1 MGEPTNLWWS
11 HLQSVRWFG
20 GKGRKGGI
28 AQITPQPWYTPE
40 GVLPAIRSE
49 IAEVVYDTGE
59 TEHYHLLVAYR
70 PGEMSGSLGQVALP
84 GLGVCGLTDVVTDPE
99 AVTVLGRVVAPDAGP
114 ARVWTVEQSNSMI
127 ALGEDALIKVFRKL
141 EPGPNLEAEL
151 LSGLAGRDAP
161 RLLGRLTVP
170 WPENQTTDVGLVMER
185 IPASEDGFVLAG
197 DACAAG
203 RDFSPQATEL
213 GRTLARV
220 HARLA
225 EAFGVSTVFGDAIT
239 EEMISRL
246 DDACTQYP
254 QLEPFRAAASQ
265 AFEVL
270 RGETLP
276 VQRIHGDFHLGQA
289 LWADGRWTLLDF
301 EGEPAKTY
309 QERRRPDSPWRDVA
323 GLFRSIDYATSR
335 HQDPQSPQAAAW
347 AEQAREAFW
356 SGYCGSNSSVPKIVT
371 AYEMDKA
378 IYEVGYELRN
388 RPTWVDIPLGA
399 LQRQLRTTSAP

>member
-1 MGEPTNLWWS
+1 MSDPKDLWWT
-11 HLQSVRWFG
+11 HFQGARWFG
-20 GKGRKGGI
+20 GKGRTGEIVGI
-28 AQITPQPWYTPE
+28 RPQPWYTPD
-40 GVLPAIRSE
+40 GVYPAIRSE
-49 IAEVVYDTGE
+49 IAEVLYGTGE

-70 PGEMSGSLGQVALP
+70 PGDVSGSLGRVTLP
-84 GLGVCGLTDVVTDPE
+84 EFGVCSLTDVVTDPE
-99 AVTVLGRVVAPDAGP
+99 AATVLGRVIAPDVGP
-114 ARVWTVEQSNSMI
+114 ARIWTVEQSNSMI

-141 EPGPNLEAEL
+141 EPGPSLEAEL
-151 LSGLAGRDAP
+151 LSGLEGRDAP

-170 WPENQTTDVGLVMER
+170 WPEDQTTDVGLIMER
-185 IPASEDGFVLAG
+185 IPSSEDGFVLAG
-197 DACAAG
+197 DACASG
-203 RDFSPQATEL
+203 RDFGPQATEL
-213 GRTLARV
+213 GRTLGRV

-225 EAFGVSTVFGDAIT
+225 EAFGVSTVSGESIA
-239 EEMISRL
+239 EEMNTRL
-246 DDACTQYP
+246 DDACAQF
-254 QLEPFRAAASQ
+254 QRLEPFRSAASQ
-265 AFEVL
+265 AFEAL

-276 VQRIHGDFHLGQA
+276 SQRIHGDFHLGQA
-289 LWADGRWTLLDF
+289 LWADGRWILLDF

-335 HQDPQSPQAAAW
+335 HQDPSSPQAAAW

-356 SGYCGSNSSVPKIVT
+356 SGYCGSKSSVPKIVT
-371 AYEMDKA
+371 AYEIDKT